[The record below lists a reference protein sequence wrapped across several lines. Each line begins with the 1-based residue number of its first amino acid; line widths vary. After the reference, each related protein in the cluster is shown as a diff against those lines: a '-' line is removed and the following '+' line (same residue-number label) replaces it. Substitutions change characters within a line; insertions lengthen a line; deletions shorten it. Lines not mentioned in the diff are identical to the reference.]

1 MIMARSSFAL
11 SKTWIRSLQQPV
23 KFFLVA
29 LSTICQT
36 VVSPVDLLLA
46 RPSRALFRDL
56 IFSFSNVIC
65 NQVLSS
71 EVCVLATLNTFG
83 FVFPNFGNCALFFHS
98 FKTPFL
104 CSIVNGSVFSFSS
117 QNNVSVLAVLLLV
130 SYLHL

>member
-83 FVFPNFGNCALFFHS
+83 FVFPNFGNCAFFSIPLRRLF
-98 FKTPFL
+98 
-104 CSIVNGSVFSFSS
+104 C
-117 QNNVSVLAVLLLV
+117 VLLLMEV
-130 SYLHL
+130 CSHFLPRITFRYLQFCF